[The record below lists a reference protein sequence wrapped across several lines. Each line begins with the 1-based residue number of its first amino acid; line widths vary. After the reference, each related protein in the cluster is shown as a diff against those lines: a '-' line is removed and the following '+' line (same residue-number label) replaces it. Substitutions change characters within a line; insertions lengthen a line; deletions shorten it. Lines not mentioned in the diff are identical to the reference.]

1 MPHLRRSPAG
11 FGVFSLK
18 DRVMDT
24 IHAHGTDAAL
34 RYGIYVDL
42 YAKPGREEELIAFLQ
57 SALPIVLGE
66 ERTINWYALRLGD
79 SHFAIFDT
87 FRDEEGRETHLAGQV
102 AQALAERAP
111 DLLASQPVI
120 HKTEI
125 LASK

>member
-1 MPHLRRSPAG
+1 
-11 FGVFSLK
+11 
-18 DRVMDT
+18 MDT
-24 IHAHGTDAAL
+24 IHATRPDAAL

-42 YAKPGREEELIAFLQ
+42 YTKPGREDELIDFLKAAQ
-57 SALPIVLGE
+57 PMVAREADTVD
-66 ERTINWYALRLGD
+66 WYAIRLGD

-87 FRDEEGRETHLAGQV
+87 FRDEQGREGHLAGQV

-120 HKTEI
+120 HKAEV

>member
-1 MPHLRRSPAG
+1 
-11 FGVFSLK
+11 
-18 DRVMDT
+18 MDT
-24 IHAHGTDAAL
+24 LATRPDAAL
-34 RYGIYVDL
+34 HYGIYVDL

-57 SALPIVLGE
+57 SARPIVAGE
-66 ERTINWYALRLGD
+66 DQTIDWYAIRLGD

-87 FRDEEGRETHLAGQV
+87 FRDEEGREAHLSGQV

-111 DLLASQPVI
+111 ELLASQPVI

>member
-1 MPHLRRSPAG
+1 
-11 FGVFSLK
+11 
-18 DRVMDT
+18 MDT
-24 IHAHGTDAAL
+24 IHATRPDAAL

-42 YAKPGREEELIAFLQ
+42 YAKPGREDELADFLQ
-57 SALPIVLGE
+57 RARSIVAGE
-66 ERTINWYALRLGD
+66 ERTIDWYAIRLGD

-87 FRDEEGRETHLAGQV
+87 FRDEEGRESHLAGQV

>member
-1 MPHLRRSPAG
+1 
-11 FGVFSLK
+11 
-18 DRVMDT
+18 MDT
-24 IHAHGTDAAL
+24 IHATRADADL

-42 YAKPGREEELIAFLQ
+42 YAKPGREEELIEFLK
-57 SALPIVLGE
+57 SARPIVIDE
-66 ERTINWYALRLGD
+66 EQTIDWYAIRLGD

-87 FRDEEGRETHLAGQV
+87 FKDEDGREAHLAGRV
-102 AQALAERAP
+102 AAALIERAP

>member
-1 MPHLRRSPAG
+1 
-11 FGVFSLK
+11 
-18 DRVMDT
+18 MDT
-24 IHAHGTDAAL
+24 IHATRPDAAL

-42 YAKPGREEELIAFLQ
+42 YAKPGREEELIEFLKN
-57 SALPIVLGE
+57 ARPIVDDE

-79 SHFAIFDT
+79 THFAIFDT
-87 FRDEEGRETHLAGQV
+87 FKDEEGRETHLAGRV
-102 AQALAERAP
+102 AQALADRAP

>member
-1 MPHLRRSPAG
+1 
-11 FGVFSLK
+11 
-18 DRVMDT
+18 MDT
-24 IHAHGTDAAL
+24 IHAHRADAAL

-42 YAKPGREEELIAFLQ
+42 YAKPGREDELIEFLK
-57 SALPIVLGE
+57 SAQPIVADE
-66 ERTINWYALRLGD
+66 ARTVDWYALRLGD

-87 FRDEEGRETHLAGQV
+87 FQDEEGRETHLAGRV

>member
-1 MPHLRRSPAG
+1 
-11 FGVFSLK
+11 
-18 DRVMDT
+18 MDT
-24 IHAHGTDAAL
+24 IHAHGADAAP

-42 YAKPGREEELIAFLQ
+42 YAKPGREDELIDFLKG
-57 SALPIVLGE
+57 ARPLVAGE
-66 ERTINWYALRLGD
+66 ERTVDWYALRLGD

-87 FRDEEGRETHLAGQV
+87 FQDEEGRETHLAGQV